1 MSGFDLNDENRHED
15 VGGPGDEPGDL
26 IAGARPGTG
35 DTSRGS
41 ADPAGGESD
50 PSVAV
55 HASGIDPDVAAG
67 EPGSGS
73 DPAISESGG
82 PVPYADALDVGE
94 SGAPAQTLGTGAGG
108 GLPAHAGQ
116 HRAGSGVA
124 VGELRGRG
132 TDVVEG
138 DERPAGGGPAP
149 GRMPEHGDA
158 DSAA

>member
-1 MSGFDLNDENRHED
+1 MSGFDLDEEGRHED
-15 VGGPGDEPGDL
+15 VGGPGESPGDL
-26 IAGARPGTG
+26 IAGAQPGTG

-41 ADPAGGESD
+41 ADPASGESD
-50 PSVAV
+50 PSVAAR
-55 HASGIDPDVAAG
+55 ASGIDAALTAG
-67 EPGSGS
+67 EPGSGT

-82 PVPYADALDVGE
+82 SVPYADALDASE
-94 SGAPAQTLGTGAGG
+94 PGAPAQTLGTGSGG

-116 HRAGSGVA
+116 HRAGSGVS
-124 VGELRGRG
+124 VGPLRDRG

-138 DERPAGGGPAP
+138 EERPAGGGPAP